1 MGPAVV
7 PPREEGVLGHPEESA
22 GRAAGARGGAV
33 SARPPGFAAALLAV
47 AGLIAGPIGAA
58 PADAAQPAAA
68 ERPVADVVRDADAAF
83 ARQDFK
89 KARPLY
95 EEAVRRQPD
104 QVHALIRAAM
114 LESWDSDLTP
124 AADNYR
130 RALALAP
137 GDFDARLGLARV
149 LSWKHEFSES
159 IGIYR
164 TLREEH
170 PDDPKVLLGLGQTL
184 SWAGRFRE
192 ADEVFASMEEHR
204 IEPIQAHIGRARLRG
219 WQGRLD
225 EAAHYWRDVLR
236 ADPGNLD
243 ARIGLAYVHHWQGL
257 DRSARAQADGIV
269 LDHPDSKDA
278 KELQATIHLGLRPHA
293 DADAFRYS
301 DTDSNRVDAAT
312 GAYVFM
318 AEPQTSVRIA
328 YSTYD
333 ASFRCEDPAF
343 CNEPGLAVGDEI
355 DTRAQMLTAGAT
367 SRLLGPLTFS
377 AHAGAVREET
387 FGGPSR
393 LDGVFGGFL
402 RWQVGPRF
410 AVGTSGGW
418 DMLLD
423 TAPLI
428 DRGIRTFSADARLE
442 YRFRPAWL
450 LSGGGGVA
458 TYSDGNGRKTAAAA
472 LEWRAARTHPWFSAL
487 LDARYRTFNADR
499 NDGYFDPLRYD
510 SELLTLAIWDDYH
523 DARFYWRAE
532 GTYGRQAFT
541 VGAAAPRDDRVKG
554 ASALAGINFAAGR
567 GALEA
572 SYTRSDYALN
582 VANGFKYS
590 RTGLF
595 FRYRF

>member
-1 MGPAVV
+1 MSHRR
-7 PPREEGVLGHPEESA
+7 PRL
-22 GRAAGARGGAV
+22 
-33 SARPPGFAAALLAV
+33 AAAVAAACVLAGTV
-47 AGLIAGPIGAA
+47 GAA
-58 PADAAQPAAA
+58 S
-68 ERPVADVVRDADAAF
+68 ERPLAEVVREADDAF

-95 EEAVRRQPD
+95 EEVVRRQPD
-104 QVHALIRAAM
+104 QIHSLIRAAM
-114 LESWDSDLTP
+114 LESWDSDLAS

-130 RALALAP
+130 RAVALAP
-137 GDFDARLGLARV
+137 DDFDARLGLARV
-149 LSWKHEFSES
+149 LSWKREFPES
-159 IGIYR
+159 IETYR
-164 TLREEH
+164 KLREQY
-170 PDDPKVLLGLGQTL
+170 PDDPRILLGLGQTL
-184 SWAGRFRE
+184 SWAGRFAE
-192 ADEVFASMEEHR
+192 ADEVFTYMEEHR
-204 IEPIQAHIGRARLRG
+204 IEPIQARIGRARLRG

-225 EAAHYWRDVLR
+225 EAARDWRDVLR

-278 KELQATIHLGLRPHA
+278 KELQTAIRLGLRPHA
-293 DADAFRYS
+293 DAEAFRYS
-301 DTDSNRVDAAT
+301 DTGSNRVDAAT

-318 AEPQTSVRIA
+318 VEPQTSVRIA

-343 CNEPGLAVGDEI
+343 CIEHGLVVGDAI
-355 DTRAQMLTAGAT
+355 DTHAQMLTGGAT

-377 AHAGAVREET
+377 AHAGAVREER
-387 FGGPSR
+387 FGGASR
-393 LDGVFGGFL
+393 TDGVFGGFM

-428 DRGIRTFSADARLE
+428 DRGIRAFSADARLE

-450 LSGGGGVA
+450 LSGAGGVA
-458 TYSDGNGRKTAAAA
+458 AYSDGNGRRTAGAA
-472 LEWRAARTHPWFSAL
+472 LEWRAPRAHPWLSAL
-487 LDARYRTFNADR
+487 FDVRYRTFNADR
-499 NDGYFDPLRYD
+499 DDGYFDPLRYD
-510 SELLTLAIWDDYH
+510 SELLTVAIRDDYR
-523 DARFYWRAE
+523 DGRFYWRAE

-541 VGAAAPRDDRVKG
+541 LGAAAPRDDRVNG
-554 ASALAGINFAAGR
+554 ESALAGINFAAGR

-572 SYTRSDYALN
+572 SYARSDYALN
-582 VANGFKYS
+582 VATGFKYS